1 MSTKMYTGFSALCG
15 NDGQE
20 SFLEPNGVSVVA
32 AHRVNKKERP
42 FIRTITETKTK
53 TRKVSK

>member
-1 MSTKMYTGFSALCG
+1 MFSPLTSLSGFRG

-20 SFLEPNGVSVVA
+20 SFLEPNGVSVAA

-42 FIRTITETKTK
+42 FIRTITETKT
-53 TRKVSK
+53 RKVVK

>member
-1 MSTKMYTGFSALCG
+1 MSTKMYTRFIALCG

-42 FIRTITETKTK
+42 FIRTITETKT
-53 TRKVSK
+53 RKVKT

>member
-1 MSTKMYTGFSALCG
+1 MYKTLSGLRG

-42 FIRTITETKTK
+42 FIRTITETKSK
-53 TRKVSK
+53 TRKVVK